1 MLLHP
6 AFVKL
11 HALAQ
16 RVLVIFS
23 WCLPSQHTSSC
34 GAHLLCVPKPWEDL
48 WVTLLLPY
56 TLCAAVLVN
65 TCGNEQSPSYVI
77 GTTPALLRPLLGH
90 YEVGTAQSVRH
101 QCVAGTSNISTSWSV
116 LHLLS

>member
-1 MLLHP
+1 MFLHP

-16 RVLVIFS
+16 CVLVIFS
-23 WCLPSQHTSSC
+23 WCLLSQHTSSC

-65 TCGNEQSPSYVI
+65 TCGNDQSPSYVI

-90 YEVGTAQSVRH
+90 YEVGTARSVRH